1 MFPTIKTLSDLTPFI
16 EGNSQFRIDRQA
28 NGFTVVCYM
37 LKDEDTFGGDNAEF
51 KAECRGI
58 TFNPD
63 GTIASRTLHKFSNV
77 GEGAD
82 SQPDMI
88 PWNQICRVMDKR
100 DGSMVHPVYIDGEV
114 VFKTKKS
121 FTSAEAIAA
130 TEFLKADPEKY
141 NWVIN
146 MMAQGCTPIFEW
158 TSPRFPIVLV
168 YEKDELTLLQIRN
181 NITGEYITLPQ
192 HWEVFA
198 EGCPFPIVENIVH
211 QFQVPLDF
219 DDQGQVLDY
228 RVDWDALREAAIE
241 RVGIE
246 GWIVQAVDG
255 RMWKIKT
262 KWYCDLHHSVTFT
275 RYRDVARSV
284 LLDQSDDLKA
294 AFALTGRSIQ
304 PIVEIEKEI
313 FGTIEAAKV
322 AVAATVSF
330 IEEEKM
336 SIKEAALRFREYPLF
351 GQIMRTVRGQNID
364 WIDWYSKTHLDAAHS
379 LEVIPV

>member
-1 MFPTIKTLSDLTPFI
+1 MFPIIKTLADLTPFV

-37 LKDEDTFGGDNAEF
+37 LKDEDTFGGANAEF

-63 GTIASRTLHKFSNV
+63 GSIASRALHKFSNV

-88 PWNQICRVMDKR
+88 PWDQICRVMDKR
-100 DGSMVHPVYIDGEV
+100 DGSMVHPVAINGEV

-130 TEFLKADPEKY
+130 TEFLKADSEKY
-141 NWVIN
+141 NWVVD

-181 NITGEYITLPQ
+181 NITGEYVTLPQ

-198 EGCPFPIVENIVH
+198 EGCQFKVVENLIE
-211 QFQVPLDF
+211 QFSWVMEDEGIPKTIE
-219 DDQGQVLDY
+219 V
-228 RVDWDALREAAIE
+228 RWDLLKAAAE
-241 RVGIE
+241 TRSGIE

-255 RMWKIKT
+255 QMWKIKT

-304 PIVEIEKEI
+304 PIVDIEKEV
-313 FGTIEAAKV
+313 FGAIEAAELLVKEIVEFTSKENMSVKDV
-322 AVAATVSF
+322 AVKFCGHS
-330 IEEEKM
+330 
-336 SIKEAALRFREYPLF
+336 LFR
-351 GQIMRTVRGQNID
+351 QIMRTIRNQDID
-364 WIDWYSKTHLDAAHS
+364 WLDWYTKVHLDQAHS

>member
-1 MFPTIKTLSDLTPFI
+1 MFPTIKTLADLTPFI
-16 EGNSQFRIDRQA
+16 EGNNQFRIDRQA

-37 LKDEDTFGGDNAEF
+37 LKDEDTFGGANADF

-63 GTIASRTLHKFSNV
+63 GTIASRALHKFSNV

-88 PWNQICRVMDKR
+88 PWDQICRVMDKR
-100 DGSMVHPVYIDGEV
+100 DGSMVHPVMIDGEV

-141 NWVIN
+141 AWVHGL
-146 MMAQGCTPIFEW
+146 MALGYTPIFEW

-168 YEKDELTLLQIRN
+168 YEKDELTLLQIRQ
-181 NITGEYITLPQ
+181 NITGEYVTLPQ
-192 HWEVFA
+192 HWDVIA
-198 EGCPFPIVENIVH
+198 EGCPFPIVENLSE
-211 QFQVPLDF
+211 QFSWVMEDEGIPKT
-219 DDQGQVLDY
+219 VEI
-228 RVDWDALREAAIE
+228 RWDLLKAAAE
-241 RVGIE
+241 TRSGIE

-262 KWYCDLHHSVTFT
+262 KWYCELHHSVTFT

-294 AFALTGRSIQ
+294 AFSLTGRSTQ

-313 FGTIEAAKV
+313 FGTIDAAKIS
-322 AVAATVSF
+322 VAAIVSF
-330 IEEEKM
+330 IAEEKM
-336 SIKEAALRFREYPLF
+336 SVKDAALRFREYPLF
-351 GQIMRTVRGQNID
+351 GQIMRTVRGQNVD
-364 WIDWYSKTHLDAAHS
+364 WIDWYSKTHLDIAHS

>member
-1 MFPTIKTLSDLTPFI
+1 MFPTIKTLADLTPFI
-16 EGNSQFRIDRQA
+16 EGNNQFRIDRQA

-37 LKDEDTFGGDNAEF
+37 LKDEDTFSGANAEF

-63 GTIASRTLHKFSNV
+63 GAIASRALHKFSNV

-82 SQPDMI
+82 SQPDTI
-88 PWNQICRVMDKR
+88 PWDQICRVMDKR
-100 DGSMVHPVYIDGEV
+100 DGSMVHPVMIDGEV
-114 VFKTKKS
+114 VLKTKKS

-141 NWVIN
+141 DWVHGL
-146 MMAQGCTPIFEW
+146 MSQGYTPIFEW

-168 YEKDELTLLQIRN
+168 YEKDELTLLQIRQN
-181 NITGEYITLPQ
+181 TSGEYVTLPQ
-192 HWEVFA
+192 HLDVIA
-198 EGCPFPIVENIVH
+198 EGCPFPIVENLIE
-211 QFQVPLDF
+211 QFSWVMENEGIPKT
-219 DDQGQVLDY
+219 VEI
-228 RVDWDALREAAIE
+228 RWDLLKAAAE
-241 RVGIE
+241 TRSGIE
-246 GWIVQAVDG
+246 GWIVQASDG

-294 AFALTGRSIQ
+294 AFSLTGRSTQ

-322 AVAATVSF
+322 LVAAIVSF

-336 SIKEAALRFREYPLF
+336 AIKDAALRFRGHPLF
-351 GQIMRTVRGQNID
+351 GAIMRTVRGQDVD
-364 WIDWYSKTHLDAAHS
+364 WVDWYLKTQLNVVHS
-379 LEVIPV
+379 IEVIPV